1 MDTSSQKLNDPIATA
16 LELEPIPNRPVEAIS
31 ADKVEDDFEYAR
43 GNMIA
48 IIEKGQEA
56 LNGILDVA
64 GMSQQARSYEVVAT
78 LIKSVADANKDL
90 LELSKKKKELL
101 KQDEQK
107 GPATVNNNMFVGN
120 ATELLKMIKNP
131 NGL

>member
-1 MDTSSQKLNDPIATA
+1 MDTSSPKLNDPIATA

-31 ADKVEDDFEYAR
+31 PDKVEDDFEYAR